1 MLLHCLGVKTLNVV
15 DKKRGNDA
23 LYLVILDSSEND
35 TELITCLIKNGININ
50 HHNSLG
56 NTALLTSG
64 YLSVVRIL
72 LENGADINIKNNEN
86 ITSAILLQ
94 NEMFRYTIFLL
105 IDLLL

>member
-1 MLLHCLGVKTLNVV
+1 MGVKTLNVV

-50 HHNSLG
+50 HQNSLG